1 MEITITING
10 QKKMFSVKPGELLLD
25 VLRRKGYFGAKKG
38 CGNGECGT
46 CSVLLD
52 GRAVKSCLLFAAQ
65 AHGRELVTVEGIGTP
80 DNPHPIQTSL
90 VKEGAVQ
97 CGFCIPGKVVSLKGL
112 LDRNPKP
119 TEQEIKRAL
128 EGNLCR
134 CTGYV
139 KQIEAAKKAAVKVR
153 RKKGR

>member
-1 MEITITING
+1 MEIQLTING
-10 QKKMFSVKPGELLLD
+10 VKKKFHIEPGEILLD
-25 VLRRKGYFGAKKG
+25 LLRREGYYSLKKG
-38 CGNGECGT
+38 CGQGECGS

-65 AHGRELVTVEGIGTP
+65 MQGRNLITVEGIGTT

-97 CGFCIPGKVVSLKGL
+97 CGFCIPGKIVSLKGL

-119 TEQEIKRAL
+119 SDHEIRRAL

-139 KQIEAAKKAAVKVR
+139 KQIKAAKKAAGKLR
-153 RKKGR
+153 RARR